1 VALRI
6 GTWSLDEST
15 GSLERNGESVRLG
28 PRGAAVLLHLAR
40 HPNEIASNAELLALI
55 SADGQ
60 ASANALHKCMT
71 ELRQALSDDRDT
83 PSYIETIP
91 RRGYRMIAPV
101 VPEAT
106 KVQPPE
112 PARRILPTRGWA
124 IAATLFA
131 CIVVVAGV
139 LGMRSLST
147 ATTGVAERTLTTP
160 SADPEKSLAV
170 LRFRSEDGNAPLQQA
185 ADVMSDKLIEW
196 VGRWKH
202 LRVAPRDS
210 SYAHSLDH
218 EAVGAIGH
226 ALDAAFVLDGSLQ
239 MLAGHVHTSV
249 RLIRASDGAIVY
261 AHEHDGGTQIN
272 AALADQVAAAV
283 LPALRVHFSPD
294 GAWREM
300 LESGTKSVDAYLAL
314 VDAVNAK
321 RRDDLPR
328 STELLREAIRLDP
341 SYLRAYVGLTKAL
354 SMQAQLAP
362 RADRRAWLTEV
373 AEVRAS
379 VARLAPDS
387 LALREISVQE
397 SQLAGVDLLAQ
408 ETQLRGYIRG
418 SNRADHTEWYS
429 QYATLLYTARQ
440 FDAAEKYLE
449 VYERVNGYSW
459 STSRAVLTMTRE
471 SPPIAA
477 PLVEMALQTFPND
490 VRFVASAI
498 PQLARNGAWDDA
510 DSQLENLERVDRDGM
525 WAYAAKVELAVMRG
539 DYAADAELL
548 RAALADARSTDLL
561 RGTVLF
567 MRGDVDGG
575 AAAWRAMPPNLRL
588 QASGDAPWLET
599 LYPASVPT
607 DPRYQALL
615 DELGV
620 GAKWSAY
627 MRERVHELA
636 PVTGIEGS
644 KLTEVGAAVRVP

>member
-1 VALRI
+1 MALRI
-6 GTWSLDEST
+6 GTWSLDENT

-40 HPNEIASNAELLALI
+40 HPNEIASNAELLAVI

-106 KVQPPE
+106 EVQPPE
-112 PARRILPTRGWA
+112 PARRILPGTRGWA
-124 IAATLFA
+124 IAATLIA
-131 CIVVVAGV
+131 CIVVVAGA

-170 LRFRSEDGNAPLQQA
+170 LRFRSEDGNVPLQQA

-226 ALDAAFVLDGSLQ
+226 ALDVAFVLDGSLQ
-239 MLAGHVHTSV
+239 MLAGTRAHVGAPDPSKRWRDRVRTRTRRRGRRSTPHSRTRSQPQCCRRCACTS
-249 RLIRASDGAIVY
+249 APTA
-261 AHEHDGGTQIN
+261 
-272 AALADQVAAAV
+272 
-283 LPALRVHFSPD
+283 
-294 GAWREM
+294 AWRDM

-408 ETQLRGYIRG
+408 ET
-418 SNRADHTEWYS
+418 A
-429 QYATLLYTARQ
+429 ATRLH
-440 FDAAEKYLE
+440 
-449 VYERVNGYSW
+449 
-459 STSRAVLTMTRE
+459 
-471 SPPIAA
+471 P
-477 PLVEMALQTFPND
+477 
-490 VRFVASAI
+490 
-498 PQLARNGAWDDA
+498 
-510 DSQLENLERVDRDGM
+510 
-525 WAYAAKVELAVMRG
+525 
-539 DYAADAELL
+539 
-548 RAALADARSTDLL
+548 
-561 RGTVLF
+561 
-567 MRGDVDGG
+567 
-575 AAAWRAMPPNLRL
+575 RL
-588 QASGDAPWLET
+588 QS
-599 LYPASVPT
+599 
-607 DPRYQALL
+607 R
-615 DELGV
+615 
-620 GAKWSAY
+620 
-627 MRERVHELA
+627 
-636 PVTGIEGS
+636 
-644 KLTEVGAAVRVP
+644 